1 MNHLEDLIQ
10 ISFFFGLDNIY
21 KIKNMGTKRFLVTE
35 EEKKNIISLYSY
47 KGILQEQKNLMNEGD
62 IDWGEVMNDALI
74 GSIIPGPGT
83 LIGASY
89 SLIKQWYNSGGSRS
103 AVRRL
108 LDGCNKNKGI
118 GKSTINDR
126 TLNVLVTDLYDA
138 MEENNAIGLPKTDEV
153 KIKRSLSGLSTI
165 PDVCKA
171 EKMYKQNYPGST
183 LFGDLDGDID
193 DNDEWNE
200 FVWQPLAQ
208 SFRNSM
214 AENEKNFKDRL
225 KKEKEKKS
233 QKLAKNAKECGYF
246 SDEDYRKANWK
257 CPSQVLIN
265 AKKCGWKTIDE
276 YKLQDWACPGATP
289 QEKEIIKKETQR
301 IIYRDRDQGG
311 GGMKY
316 RDCTETYVKG
326 CKSETIKKVQGCLGI
341 GADGKMGN
349 KTVSAVSAKIGRS
362 YFTDG
367 DVEKLCGGATN
378 QEKKK
383 SEFDYEIPTSDNQ
396 EPKKD
401 VNTSSDFGG
410 EEY

>member
-1 MNHLEDLIQ
+1 
-10 ISFFFGLDNIY
+10 
-21 KIKNMGTKRFLVTE
+21 MGTKRFLVTE
-35 EEKKNIISLYSY
+35 EEKKNIISLYNY

-62 IDWGEVMNDALI
+62 IDWGTVGKHTAIGAGTGALLAGSFTVPGALI
-74 GSIIPGPGT
+74 GAAYSIVVQSLFNLTPSRNASLKLISACKTKGMGKPQVPDST
-83 LIGASY
+83 L
-89 SLIKQWYNSGGSRS
+89 
-103 AVRRL
+103 
-108 LDGCNKNKGI
+108 KGI
-118 GKSTINDR
+118 AKNIRNSIEYNAAQDSTFGTTGTN
-126 TLNVLVTDLYDA
+126 
-138 MEENNAIGLPKTDEV
+138 EELLR
-153 KIKRSLSGLSTI
+153 RSLNMVPTI
-165 PDVCKA
+165 PDLCSLNKL
-171 EKMYKQNYPGST
+171 YSQLYPGTT
-183 LFGDLDGDID
+183 LFDDIDGDID
-193 DNDEWNE
+193 DDEEWRKY
-200 FVWQPLAQ
+200 VWEPIIQAY
-208 SFRNSM
+208 RNSVKI
-214 AENEKNFKDRL
+214 NERNFKKEQQ
-225 KKEKEKKS
+225 KKK
-233 QKLAKNAKECGYF
+233 QKLVKNAKECGYF

-326 CKSETIKKVQGCLGI
+326 CKSETIRKVQGCLGI

-367 DVEKLCGGATN
+367 DVDKLCGGATN

-383 SEFDYEIPTSDNQ
+383 SEFDDEIPTSDNQ